1 MNIMREIKPAGNM
14 SVRAV
19 LAVAMLSCLTVIGI
33 GSWLLAEYGREA
45 LVSLADG
52 SAFSSAKSLRRA
64 VVFASLPGALVSLL
78 VFMAVSAFDR
88 AQVAGVLFW
97 LFAGLL
103 SVSFLAGLPLLA
115 EWFVNVILHASDLS
129 GRLP

>member
-19 LAVAMLSCLTVIGI
+19 LAVAMLSCLTVIGV
-33 GSWLLAEYGREA
+33 GSWLLAEYGWEA

-52 SAFSSAKSLRRA
+52 SAFSSANSLRRS
-64 VVFASLPGALVSLL
+64 VVFASLLAALVSLL
-78 VFMAVSAFDR
+78 AFMAVGAFDMVR
-88 AQVAGVLFW
+88 AAGVLFW

-103 SVSFLAGLPLLA
+103 SVSFLAGLPLLV
-115 EWFVNVILHASDLS
+115 EWFENVIIHASDLS
-129 GRLP
+129 GRLL